1 MTDSQNSSSNP
12 PGSAQDSLPASDL
25 WATQAAAAAPSSSP
39 GGAPRATPPAEP
51 GWERAVLEKLA
62 LAALTEQRAAR
73 RWKIF
78 FRFAWLL
85 LVLAIFG
92 GAMMQLNFSKR
103 RARITR
109 QKSSAAFQPTKTSVC
124 IVKVISSIYAAG
136 RMCHQQASSKCLN
149 L

>member
-25 WATQAAAAAPSSSP
+25 WATQAGAAAAPSSP
-39 GGAPRATPPAEP
+39 GITPKAAPTTEP

-92 GAMMQLNFSKR
+92 GAMMQAAPSANKSAPHTAVVDIKGEIAELTPASVTL
-103 RARITR
+103 ITNR
-109 QKSSAAFQPTKTSVC
+109 
-124 IVKVISSIYAAG
+124 
-136 RMCHQQASSKCLN
+136 
-149 L
+149 